1 MNTRVKISMTRHVM
15 SSVIAEENH
24 GKLIRYFTE
33 TAMGVNIRAQ
43 EGETEYLSM
52 VQRYGMKSIAESSQ
66 SRHLFIR

>member
-1 MNTRVKISMTRHVM
+1 
-15 SSVIAEENH
+15 
-24 GKLIRYFTE
+24 
-33 TAMGVNIRAQ
+33 MGVNIRAQ